1 MKFEH
6 FGINVPHP
14 QAMAAWY
21 VRHFNMKIV
30 RSMQN
35 TPYTHFLA
43 DDSGRVIMEI
53 YANET
58 VDIPDYN
65 LQHPLKFHIAL
76 EVNNPQEL
84 SENLIKDGALF
95 FEEVKT
101 DDGSHLIMLRDPWG
115 IPVQLC
121 KRGKPMI

>member
-21 VRHFNMKIV
+21 VRHFSMKII
-30 RSMQN
+30 RSMHN

-65 LQHPLKFHIAL
+65 LQHPLKFHVAF
-76 EVNNPQEL
+76 EVSNPSEL
-84 SENLIKDGALF
+84 AKALIKDGALF

-101 DDGSHLIMLRDPWG
+101 DDNSHLIMLRDPWG
-115 IPVQLC
+115 VPIQLC
-121 KRGKPMI
+121 QRGKPMI

>member
-14 QAMAAWY
+14 QAMAGWY

-30 RSMQN
+30 RSMQD
-35 TPYTHFLA
+35 TPYTHFLT

-58 VDIPDYN
+58 VEIPDYN
-65 LQHPLKFHIAL
+65 LQHPLKFHVAF
-76 EVNNPQEL
+76 EVSNPQEL
-84 SENLIKDGALF
+84 SEILIKEGAMF
-95 FEEVKT
+95 FEEVKM

-115 IPVQLC
+115 IPIQLC
-121 KRGKPMI
+121 KRGKPMV

>member
-21 VRHFNMKIV
+21 VRHFDMKIV
-30 RSMQN
+30 RSMQD
-35 TPYTHFLA
+35 TPYTHFLT

-53 YANET
+53 YANEA
-58 VDIPDYN
+58 VEIPDYN
-65 LQHPLKFHIAL
+65 LQHPLKFHIAF
-76 EVNNPQEL
+76 EASNPQEL
-84 SENLIKDGALF
+84 SENLIKEGAMF

-115 IPVQLC
+115 IPLQLC
-121 KRGKPMI
+121 KRGTPMV

>member
-30 RSMQN
+30 SSMHI

-65 LQHPLKFHIAL
+65 LQHPLKFHVAF
-76 EVNNPQEL
+76 EVRNSSEL
-84 SENLIKDGALF
+84 AKNLIKDGALF

-101 DDGSHLIMLRDPWG
+101 DDGSSLIMLRDPWG
-115 IPVQLC
+115 VPIQLC
-121 KRGKPMI
+121 QRGKPII